1 MKSKLWGY
9 IKKYLVLT
17 ATAFLFSCGI
27 TLFIDAN
34 NLAPGGVSGLS
45 IILSRVFPLE
55 VGTFFFLL
63 NIPILI
69 LGWVKFGGRFILS
82 TIYEIF
88 LISLFSNLLE
98 VFPPATD
105 EPILGALFGG
115 ILVATGMGVSLRAG
129 ATTGGLDII
138 VKVLKKK
145 MPHVKTG
152 MLFLL
157 MDIVVIGIGG
167 FVFGNLNA
175 VFFSIISTATTSKVL
190 DMILYGTDGAKLIF
204 VISNDANA
212 ITERILME
220 VESGVTYLNGRG
232 AYQNREKEI
241 IMCVIRKQN
250 MHRMEEIV
258 KQEDKNAFMIVSSA
272 SEIYGEGYKSYYG
285 EKL

>member
-1 MKSKLWGY
+1 M
-9 IKKYLVLT
+9 ILT
-17 ATAFLFSCGI
+17 VTAFLFSSGI

-98 VFPPATD
+98 ECPPATD
-105 EPILGALFGG
+105 APILGALFGG
-115 ILVATGMGVSLRAG
+115 ILVAAGMGGALRTG

-145 MPHVKTG
+145 MPHIKTG
-152 MLFLL
+152 MLFLA

-175 VFFSIISTATTSKVL
+175 VFYSIISTAVTSKVL

-204 VISNDANA
+204 VISNEAKA

-220 VESGVTYLNGRG
+220 VESGVTCLKGRG

-241 IMCVIRKQN
+241 IMYVIRKQN

-258 KQEDKNAFMIVSSA
+258 KQEDKKAFMIVTSA
-272 SEIYGEGYKSYYG
+272 TEIYGEGYKSYYG